1 MTFKFTHLTKKEE
14 CDQLISVTQK
24 EKAIL
29 VYRKEGLM
37 MKDAASDGAVAEV
50 QAELQAKIAEVAAQ
64 QAFVD
69 TMPDGIK
76 KDAAIL
82 KLKRLDLQKLVLEAR
97 QKSRGA
103 VSIIENEYDIDA
115 MERRIA
121 GAESFIEAVT
131 NRKNE
136 L

>member
-1 MTFKFTHLTKKEE
+1 MEFKFLHLTKKEE
-14 CDQLISVTQK
+14 CDQLITVTEK

-29 VYRKEGLM
+29 VYRRQGLM
-37 MKDAASDGAVAEV
+37 MKDADSAGAVAEI
-50 QAELQAKIAEVAAQ
+50 QAELLAKIAEVAAN

-69 TMPDGIK
+69 TMPDGAK

-82 KLKRLDLQKLVLEAR
+82 KLKKLTLQKDVLEAR

-103 VSIIENEYDIDA
+103 VSILENEYDIDA